1 LSHFESAEPTSPR
14 WFSVSLA
21 LRLALLFA
29 IATSILLLALG
40 TGLGLMLRQQ
50 LEARDREELDGKT
63 EIVQHLLDEL
73 KSTER
78 IRQQTSRV
86 ADLSIG
92 HPHLLVG
99 LREGSKWLVEP
110 MSHFGNLTELHLDR
124 DVSLAPRIDTYL
136 AGTDRWWLRRIQYR
150 ADDGTVFDAYVGLHV
165 SPAQML
171 VERLFRTLLI
181 AGVTGVVLGALLGWV
196 VARRGLAPLETIGRE
211 AGRVTA
217 DHLGTS
223 LRAEDA
229 PAEIRGMVDS
239 INRMLDRLRASFRAL
254 EEFSADIAHELRTP
268 INNLMLQTQVTLAR
282 PRGIDEYQE
291 TLHSNLAE
299 LEQLQ
304 RMVSDMLFLA
314 RADRGMLQLQF
325 EPVQLGKE
333 ARSLAEFFELA
344 AGEEG
349 KSIAVSGDA
358 TVMCDRS
365 MARRAI
371 TNLLSNAVR
380 YAPGGSKI
388 SIDVDTA
395 ADGRAVV
402 AVANHATRLSDDELS
417 RLFSRFARGASGAPA
432 TGESTGLGLSIVA
445 SIMRLLGGEA
455 TAVSEDDVITFRLVF
470 PAGRAGAWPNA
481 TPAQFDPGQS

>member
-1 LSHFESAEPTSPR
+1 MSPFETAEPTPQR

-29 IATSILLLALG
+29 AATSILLLALG

-63 EIVQHLLDEL
+63 EIVQHLLGEL
-73 KSTER
+73 KSAKR
-78 IRQQTSRV
+78 IRQQASRV
-86 ADLSIG
+86 ADLNIG

-99 LREGSKWLVEP
+99 LREGDEWLVEP
-110 MSHFGNLTELHLDR
+110 MSHAGNLIGLQLDR
-124 DVSLAPRIDTYL
+124 DVPLAPRIDTYL
-136 AGTDRWWLRRIQYR
+136 AGTDRWWLRRVQYR

-165 SPAQML
+165 SPAQIL

-196 VARRGLAPLETIGRE
+196 VARRGLAPLKTIGRE

-217 DHLGTS
+217 DRLGTS

-229 PAEIRGMVDS
+229 PSEIRGMVES

-268 INNLMLQTQVTLAR
+268 INNLMLQTQVTLSR
-282 PRGIDEYQE
+282 PRGIEEYQE
-291 TLHSNLAE
+291 ALHSNMTE

-314 RADRGMLQLQF
+314 RADRGMLQLKF
-325 EPVQLGKE
+325 EPVQLGLE
-333 ARSLAEFFELA
+333 ARNLAEFFELA
-344 AGEEG
+344 AGEDG
-349 KSIAVSGDA
+349 KSITVNGDA

-365 MARRAI
+365 MSRRAI

-380 YAPGGSKI
+380 DAPGGSRI
-388 SIDVDTA
+388 SVDVSTP
-395 ADGRAVV
+395 ADRGAVV
-402 AVANHATRLSDDELS
+402 AVTNSAQPLSDATLS
-417 RLFSRFARGASGAPA
+417 RLFGRFARGESSTPA
-432 TGESTGLGLSIVA
+432 AGESTGLGLSIVA
-445 SIMRLLGGEA
+445 SIMRLHGGEA
-455 TAVSEDDVITFRLVF
+455 TAASEDSSITFRLVF
-470 PAGRAGAWPNA
+470 PAGRAAASP
-481 TPAQFDPGQS
+481 

>member
-1 LSHFESAEPTSPR
+1 MSPFETAEPTPRR

-29 IATSILLLALG
+29 VATSILLLALG
-40 TGLGLMLRQQ
+40 TGLGYMLRQQ

-63 EIVQHLLDEL
+63 EIVQHLLGEL

-78 IRQQTSRV
+78 IRQQANRF

-99 LREGSKWLVEP
+99 LREGSKWLVKP
-110 MSHFGNLTELHLDR
+110 MSHVSDLTELPLDR

-136 AGTDRWWLRRIQYR
+136 AGTDRWWLQRVQYR
-150 ADDGTVFDAYVGLHV
+150 AEDGTEFDAYIGLHV
-165 SPAQML
+165 SPAQIL
-171 VERLFRTLLI
+171 IERLFKTLLI

-196 VARRGLAPLETIGRE
+196 VARRGLAPLESIGRE
-211 AGRVTA
+211 AERVTA
-217 DHLGTS
+217 DRLGTS

-229 PAEIRGMVDS
+229 PSEIRGMVDS

-314 RADRGMLQLQF
+314 RADRGMLHLKF
-325 EPVQLGKE
+325 EPVQLGLE

-344 AGEEG
+344 AGEDG
-349 KSIAVSGDA
+349 KSITVSGDA
-358 TVMCDRS
+358 TVLCDRS
-365 MARRAI
+365 MSRRAI

-388 SIDVDTA
+388 SVDVRTS
-395 ADGRAVV
+395 ADGGAVV
-402 AVANHATRLSDDELS
+402 AVTNSAPRLSDAELS
-417 RLFSRFARGASGAPA
+417 RLFGRFARGESGASA

-445 SIMRLLGGEA
+445 SIMRLHGGEA
-455 TAVSEDDVITFRLVF
+455 TAASEDAAVTFRLVF
-470 PAGRAGAWPNA
+470 PAARAAA
-481 TPAQFDPGQS
+481 

>member
-1 LSHFESAEPTSPR
+1 LSPFGAAEPTPQR

-21 LRLALLFA
+21 LRLALLYA
-29 IATSILLLALG
+29 VATSILLLALG
-40 TGLGLMLRQQ
+40 TALGFMLRQQ
-50 LEARDREELDGKT
+50 LEARDLEELDGKT
-63 EIVQHLLDEL
+63 EIVQHLLGEL
-73 KSTER
+73 KSKER
-78 IRQQTSRV
+78 IRQQASRV

-99 LREGSKWLVEP
+99 LREGSEWLVEP
-110 MSHFGNLTELHLDR
+110 MSHIGSPLVPKLDG
-124 DVSLAPRIDTYL
+124 DVVLAPRIDTYL
-136 AGTDRWWLRRIQYR
+136 AGTDRWWLRRVQYR
-150 ADDGTVFDAYVGLHV
+150 ADDGSVFDAYVGLHV
-165 SPAQML
+165 SPAQIL

-196 VARRGLAPLETIGRE
+196 VARRGLAPLETIGHE
-211 AGRVTA
+211 AERVTA
-217 DHLGTS
+217 DRLGTF

-229 PAEIRGMVDS
+229 PSEIRGMVES
-239 INRMLDRLRASFRAL
+239 INRMLDRLRASFRTL

-268 INNLMLQTQVTLAR
+268 ISNLMLQTQVTLAR

-291 TLHSNLAE
+291 ALHSNLAE

-325 EPVQLGKE
+325 EPVQLGNE
-333 ARSLAEFFELA
+333 ARSLAEFYELA

-349 KSIAVSGDA
+349 KSITVSGDA

-388 SIDVDTA
+388 SVDVATS
-395 ADGRAVV
+395 ADRGAVV
-402 AVANHATRLSDDELS
+402 AVTNRATRLSDPELS
-417 RLFSRFARGASGAPA
+417 RLFGRFARGESGAHA
-432 TGESTGLGLSIVA
+432 AGESTGLGLSIVA
-445 SIMRLLGGEA
+445 SIMRRHCGVA
-455 TAVSEDDVITFRLVF
+455 TAASEDSAITLRLVF
-470 PAGRAGAWPNA
+470 PAARVAA
-481 TPAQFDPGQS
+481 

>member
-1 LSHFESAEPTSPR
+1 LSPLETTGATPQR

-21 LRLALLFA
+21 LRLALLYA
-29 IATSILLLALG
+29 VATSILLLALG

-63 EIVQHLLDEL
+63 EIVQHLLGEL

-78 IRQQTSRV
+78 IRLQASRV

-110 MSHFGNLTELHLDR
+110 MSHVGNLIELRLDR
-124 DVSLAPRIDTYL
+124 DVPLAPRIDTYL
-136 AGTDRWWLRRIQYR
+136 ADKDLWWLRRVQYR

-171 VERLFRTLLI
+171 VERLFATLLI

-211 AGRVTA
+211 AERVTA
-217 DHLGTS
+217 DRLGTS

-229 PAEIRGMVDS
+229 PSEIRGMVDS
-239 INRMLDRLRASFRAL
+239 INHMLDRLRASFRAL

-282 PRGIDEYQE
+282 PRDIDEYQE
-291 TLHSNLAE
+291 ALHSNLAE

-314 RADRGMLQLQF
+314 RADRGMLQLEF
-325 EPVQLGKE
+325 EPVQLGLE
-333 ARSLAEFFELA
+333 ARRLAEFFELA
-344 AGEEG
+344 AGEDG
-349 KSIAVSGDA
+349 KCIAVRGDA
-358 TVMCDRS
+358 TVMCDRAMS
-365 MARRAI
+365 RRAI

-380 YAPGGSKI
+380 HAPSGSRI
-388 SIDVDTA
+388 SVDVDTS
-395 ADGRAVV
+395 ADGGAVLAVTNRARRV
-402 AVANHATRLSDDELS
+402 SDAELS
-417 RLFSRFARGASGAPA
+417 RMFGRFARGESGAPA

-445 SIMRLLGGEA
+445 SIMRLHGGEA
-455 TAVSEDDVITFRLVF
+455 TAVSEDTSITFRLLF
-470 PAGRAGAWPNA
+470 PAGRAAA
-481 TPAQFDPGQS
+481 